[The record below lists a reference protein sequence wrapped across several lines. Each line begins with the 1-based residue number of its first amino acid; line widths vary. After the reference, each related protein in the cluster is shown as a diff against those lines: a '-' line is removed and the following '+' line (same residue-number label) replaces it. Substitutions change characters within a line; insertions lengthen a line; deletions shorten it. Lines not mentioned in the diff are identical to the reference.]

1 MVYYQLYLNL
11 FIKIVF
17 HSNTKTNTSDVS
29 LNLKLNT
36 SKGYENINL

>member
-17 HSNTKTNTSDVS
+17 HSNTITNTSDVS